1 MKKALVAALVLVIAS
16 LGLVACGGGSSSTS
30 SEATS
35 GAESGEGS
43 GGAGAGG
50 KEGGAEAEGGTAGTG
65 SEVAIEADPSGEL
78 AFKETEVTASEGKDT
93 IDFTNQSSTP
103 HNVAIESENGEQ
115 LGETEVINGGSDS
128 AVVDLPKGTYT
139 FYCTVPGHRQA
150 GMEGTL
156 VVK

>member
-30 SEATS
+30 SETATES
-35 GAESGEGS
+35 SETAGGGEAESG
-43 GGAGAGG
+43 
-50 KEGGAEAEGGTAGTG
+50 KEAEGGSAGSA

-78 AFKETEVTASEGKDT
+78 AFTEKEMTAMAGKVTV
-93 IDFTNQSSTP
+93 DFTNQASIP

-115 LGETEVINGGSDS
+115 LGETEVITGGSDS
-128 AVVDLPKGTYT
+128 TVVNLPKGTYT
-139 FYCTVPGHRQA
+139 YYCTIPGHRQA